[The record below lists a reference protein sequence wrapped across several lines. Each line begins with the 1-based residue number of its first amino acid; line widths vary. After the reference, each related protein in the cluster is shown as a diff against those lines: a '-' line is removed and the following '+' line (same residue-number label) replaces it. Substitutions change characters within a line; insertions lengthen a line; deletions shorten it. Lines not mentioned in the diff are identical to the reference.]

1 MSCSVCPRRRGSRV
15 EHSGRQAGRQGAR
28 SPRVARG
35 VRPGARAA
43 RPRRGGTRRRA
54 GRHRAVAPA
63 QAAGREAGRSA
74 GHDRGSGGSGRAGH
88 GRSREPAG
96 GGGVARC
103 GTRCGR
109 ALGRGRWVAHRPT
122 GPGGAGARRR
132 DHRRARGAARE
143 LPARGAHTRD
153 RPHGAGRLRR
163 GRAAPQRE
171 RGRRGGGGRRRA
183 PGCRAA
189 VGVGRAGRGGGRGGA
204 ARARGGRRREPHR
217 AGCGGRWHGG
227 QASRGD
233 RRAAR
238 RSARR
243 SHRRPAPPGRRP
255 SGHPDPRPR
264 RPAGVTALPSGASAT
279 PTPPATQA
287 VQALLDVYARVGPL
301 FVGGEGAEL
310 IAEDG
315 TRYLDF
321 VAGIGVNALGYNH
334 PVIRAAVE
342 RALGSGLIHVSNLYR
357 SEAGERLA
365 EELVARSFADRA
377 FFCNSGAEANEA
389 AFKFARKWSG
399 KSEIVAF
406 SGSFHGRLFATLAAT
421 DRPDYRK
428 PFEPLVPGIRIVA
441 REDWAAV
448 DHAVSASRTAAV
460 IVEPVQGEG
469 GVRPVDA
476 EWLGFLRE
484 LCDSRGVAVIFD
496 EVQCGLGRT
505 GTLFAYEQAG
515 VVPDILT
522 LAKPLAGG
530 LPMGAVLVTSAVAAA
545 LKPGDHAT
553 TFGGGPLVAGVALE
567 VVRTIADPAFLAE
580 VRRKA
585 EWLGAHLA
593 RLAAGAPRVREV
605 RGRGLMWGLELAE
618 PAAPIVAAARE
629 RGLLVVTAGPQVIRL
644 LPPLVIT
651 VPELERGVA
660 ILGEILA

>member
-1 MSCSVCPRRRGSRV
+1 MSCSVCPRRRGSRA
-15 EHSGRQAGRQGAR
+15 EHSGRQAGRQRAR

-43 RPRRGGTRRRA
+43 RPRRGSTRRGA
-54 GRHRAVAPA
+54 GRQRAVGPA
-63 QAAGREAGRSA
+63 RAAGREAGRSP
-74 GHDRGSGGSGRAGH
+74 GHEHGSGGSGRAGH

-96 GGGVARC
+96 GGGAARR

-109 ALGRGRWVAHRPT
+109 LVGRGRWVAHRPAR
-122 GPGGAGARRR
+122 PRPAGARRG
-132 DHRRARGAARE
+132 DRRGPRGVARE
-143 LPARGAHTRD
+143 LPARGAYARD
-153 RPHGAGRLRR
+153 CPHGSGRLRR
-163 GRAAPQRE
+163 GGATPQRE
-171 RGRRGGGGRRRA
+171 RGRRGGGGRRCA

-189 VGVGRAGRGGGRGGA
+189 AGLGRAGRGGGRGDT
-204 ARARGGRRREPHR
+204 ARARGGRCRDAHR
-217 AGCGGRWHGG
+217 AGRGDRWHGG
-227 QASRGD
+227 QAPRGD
-233 RRAAR
+233 RRAPGRRAR
-238 RSARR
+238 RP
-243 SHRRPAPPGRRP
+243 HRRPASPGRRR
-255 SGHPDPRPR
+255 SGHPDSRAR
-264 RPAGVTALPSGASAT
+264 SPAGVTALPSGASAT
-279 PTPPATQA
+279 PTPPAMQVA
-287 VQALLDVYARVGPL
+287 QALLDVYARVGPL

-342 RALGSGLIHVSNLYR
+342 RALGSGLIHLSNLYPSQAR
-357 SEAGERLA
+357 EPPSEGLG
-365 EELVARSFADRA
+365 ARSFADRA

-389 AFKFARKWSG
+389 AFKFARKWAG

-406 SGSFHGRLFATLAAT
+406 SGPFHGRCVATLAAT

-448 DHAVSASRTAAV
+448 DRAVSASRTAAV

-530 LPMGAVLVTSAVAAA
+530 LPMGAGPLEGAGARA

-567 VVRTIADPAFLAE
+567 VVRTIADPAFLAD

-585 EWLGAHLA
+585 EWLGARLE
-593 RLAAGAPRVREV
+593 RLAPRAPRVAAETRFTRECTAP
-605 RGRGLMWGLELAE
+605 RSRGLRCGG
-618 PAAPIVAAARE
+618 RFS
-629 RGLLVVTAGPQVIRL
+629 RTCRHSNG
-644 LPPLVIT
+644 
-651 VPELERGVA
+651 
-660 ILGEILA
+660 